1 MPYPQPTIESFITQR
16 RQKETFWMVF
26 NTRYNEIHALNQK
39 PDDMDSAGF
48 YDPMFTN
55 KEARASFLTFM
66 KTTFPQVILIEVM
79 DHVSTGW
86 FQWPYLG
93 SIAIDA
99 DVESEVFR
107 AIDERYGR
115 TPTPEAMVWKMSY
128 EEAKTWHTKRTTFIA
143 SFEDEMGED

>member
-55 KEARASFLTFM
+55 KEARASF
-66 KTTFPQVILIEVM
+66 
-79 DHVSTGW
+79 
-86 FQWPYLG
+86 
-93 SIAIDA
+93 
-99 DVESEVFR
+99 
-107 AIDERYGR
+107 
-115 TPTPEAMVWKMSY
+115 
-128 EEAKTWHTKRTTFIA
+128 
-143 SFEDEMGED
+143 